1 MWNAPARYDCRIR
14 IMGKHSDVAGNACSV
29 LATVVIYKR
38 SIENSEAI
46 QALLRCLAEDPALA
60 VGFRVLLYDNSSEA
74 QRPPEFSAVDVCYH
88 HDRLNSGL
96 AVAYNHALG
105 LAVEAGIPWLMLL
118 DQDTRV
124 TAEYLHEVLALQPVA
139 AEDPRIV
146 AFAPKLAG
154 LTGLRSPAMDF
165 LDSLHRQVILP
176 RWRRPLIASQ
186 DTYGLQQQ
194 RTVAFNSGAVL
205 RTRAV
210 QDIGGFPT
218 AYWLDFLDMAVFHD
232 LYRQGGH
239 LFVMHSTLEHSLS
252 VEEDDFLERT
262 TSLSRH
268 RNILS
273 AMTHYVKMNGTAWER
288 LLHRGWLTRNFFSLI
303 SRPGGRRFATASLSQ
318 AFTYRTRPRASA
330 DVPSTPVAR
339 VAASHGER

>member
-1 MWNAPARYDCRIR
+1 
-14 IMGKHSDVAGNACSV
+14 MGKHSVVAGNAPSV
-29 LATVVIYKR
+29 LATVVIYNR
-38 SIENSEAI
+38 SIGNSEAI
-46 QALLRCLAEDPALA
+46 QSLLRCLAEDPALA
-60 VGFRVLLYDNSSEA
+60 AGFRVLLYDNSSEA
-74 QRPPEFSAVDVCYH
+74 QPLAESSALDVRYH
-88 HDRLNSGL
+88 HDELNSGL

-124 TAEYLHEVLALQPVA
+124 TAEYLHEVMALQSVA
-139 AEDPRIV
+139 AKDPQIV

-165 LDSLHRQVILP
+165 LDALHRQVILP
-176 RWRRPLIASQ
+176 RWRRPLIVPQ
-186 DTYGLQQQ
+186 DTYGPQHQH
-194 RTVAFNSGAVL
+194 TVAFNSGAVL

-210 QDIGGFPT
+210 EAIGGFPT

-232 LYRQGGH
+232 LYRQGGY

-252 VEEDDFLERT
+252 VEEDDFLERA

-273 AMTHYVKMNGTAWER
+273 AMTHYVKTNGTAWER
-288 LLHRGWLTRNFFSLI
+288 LLHRGWLTRNFFSLVV
-303 SRPGGRRFATASLSQ
+303 RRGGRPFAIASLSQ
-318 AFTYRTRPRASA
+318 AFTYSTRPRATAHPQPTSA
-330 DVPSTPVAR
+330 TAPD
-339 VAASHGER
+339 GER

>member
-1 MWNAPARYDCRIR
+1 
-14 IMGKHSDVAGNACSV
+14 MGNHSYPAGNACSV

-46 QALLRCLAEDPALA
+46 EALLRSLAEDPALA
-60 VGFRVLLYDNSSEA
+60 GGYRVLLYDNSPEA
-74 QRPPEFSAVDVCYH
+74 QAPPQFSTVEVSYH
-88 HDRLNSGL
+88 HDELNGGL
-96 AVAYNHALG
+96 AVAYNHALE

-139 AEDPRIV
+139 ARDPQIV

-176 RWRRPLIASQ
+176 AWRRPLIVPQ
-186 DTYGLQQQ
+186 DTYGSQHQ

-205 RTRAV
+205 RTQAV
-210 QDIGGFPT
+210 QAIGGFPT
-218 AYWLDFLDMAVFHD
+218 AYCLDFLDMAVFHE
-232 LYRQGGH
+232 LYRHGGH

-252 VEEDDFLERT
+252 VEEDGFLERS

-273 AMTHYVKMNGTAWER
+273 AMTHYVKTNGNAWER
-288 LLHRGWLTRNFFSLI
+288 LLHRGWLTRNFFSLLFQ
-303 SRPGGRRFATASLSQ
+303 RGGRRFAFASLSQ
-318 AFTYRTRPRASA
+318 AVTYSTRPRAAVPARSTSA
-330 DVPSTPVAR
+330 TTATVAD
-339 VAASHGER
+339 GER